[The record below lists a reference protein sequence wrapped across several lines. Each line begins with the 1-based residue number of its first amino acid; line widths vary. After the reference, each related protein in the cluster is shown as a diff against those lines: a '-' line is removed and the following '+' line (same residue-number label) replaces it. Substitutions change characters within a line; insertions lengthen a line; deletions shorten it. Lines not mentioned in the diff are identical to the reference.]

1 MSFRL
6 KLAPFL
12 SESVI
17 LLFFLQNQ
25 FFCLEISGFWIRNY
39 HFSIKTRLFFIK
51 IGVLTQNFWYFF
63 LETNVFFRYQTN
75 DFLKYWNQIKTTEKL
90 KKTTK
95 NRRIFEDIWRK
106 IVRNGLIG
114 SHKNS
119 FCLHFWCFLTIYGQN
134 WWFRSFCLSFNRIKW
149 SALAF

>member
-1 MSFRL
+1 M
-6 KLAPFL
+6 A
-12 SESVI
+12 I
-17 LLFFLQNQ
+17 FLQNQ
-25 FFCLEISGFWIRNY
+25 LLLSRNRGI
-39 HFSIKTRLFFIK
+39 FDQKWSLFNQNQTLFIK
-51 IGVLTQNFWYFF
+51 NGVLTQNFWYFF

-119 FCLHFWCFLTIYGQN
+119 FCLHFWCFWPFMVKIGDFGLFVSRLIGSSGQL
-134 WWFRSFCLSFNRIKW
+134 WLFSTLKYFSF
-149 SALAF
+149 